1 MIFSICDHGS
11 RSIQQAVGTLHQA
24 DSEQVELV
32 SSGRLIWD
40 RAAGHVVNDAHGR
53 FDAIAWGRRSE
64 MVKDRGKQVSIG
76 ELVIGS
82 RASSPY
88 YDSRGVLLIAGGV
101 EITPGLV
108 EKLRRH
114 GVEMLYTD
122 EPRPSATG
130 KVAVRVPSEDRT
142 RSVRPASAR
151 PDPTGSGQPKPQG
164 AERSLREGAER
175 SLRVDAVAEA
185 GTRFVPRRAAGRRTE
200 PWADS
205 RPSLRSYPRHKVERL
220 EKLYHRCLETVDRLI
235 DGLIAGQTPPIRETD
250 PVIDAY
256 LKELADDADVVVAGS
271 LLYEANLD
279 LAQRCLQFSTLS
291 LAVGTR
297 TDLAPSQ
304 LRELGR
310 AALVHDW
317 GLFELPPE
325 SRFPHQAMTDEQRG
339 VYQRHP
345 LRAETM
351 IQSIRDAS
359 FSLAVLVAQVH
370 ETMNGGG
377 FPRRL
382 RGNEIHPL
390 ARLLGVIDTYL
401 MLTAPPPGHRRV
413 VPCDAVAFLLQGVRS
428 GQYAPT
434 AVSALLETVT
444 LYPIG
449 SLVELSDTSQ
459 ARVVRTNG
467 RDYGYPIVERIDAPG
482 EWVDLKRD
490 SLFVTRP
497 VLVPEYN
504 EVRLPETFTD
514 LSSI

>member
-1 MIFSICDHGS
+1 MSDFEPFPWDTWIFSICDRGS
-11 RSIQQAVGTLHQA
+11 RSIQQAVGTIRQA
-24 DSEQVELV
+24 YRNV
-32 SSGRLIWD
+32 RFIWD
-40 RAAGHVVNDAHGR
+40 WGVGHVVNDAHGG
-53 FDAIAWGRRSE
+53 FDAIAWGIRSE

-82 RASSPY
+82 RASSHY

-114 GVEMLYTD
+114 GVEMLYTA
-122 EPRPSATG
+122 EPQAETRGS
-130 KVAVRVPSEDRT
+130 VAVRVPSEG
-142 RSVRPASAR
+142 RPRAPR
-151 PDPTGSGQPKPQG
+151 PDPPRSNAPRPGQPKP
-164 AERSLREGAER
+164 REAKR

-185 GTRFVPRRAAGRRTE
+185 GAGFARQRVAGGSGP

-220 EKLYHRCLETVDRLI
+220 EKLYHRSLETVDRLI
-235 DGLIAGQTPPIRETD
+235 DGLIAGQTPPIREAD

-271 LLYEANLD
+271 LQYEANLD

-297 TDLAPSQ
+297 TELAPSQ

-317 GLFELPPE
+317 GLFQLPPE
-325 SRFPHQAMTDEQRG
+325 ARFPHQAMSDEQREA
-339 VYQRHP
+339 YQRHP
-345 LRAETM
+345 LRAET
-351 IQSIRDAS
+351 IIRSIRDAS

-370 ETMNGGG
+370 ETMNGSG

-382 RGNEIHPL
+382 QGNDIHPL

-401 MLTAPPPGHRRV
+401 MLTAPPPGHPRI

-449 SLVELSDTSQ
+449 SLIELSDASQ

-467 RDYGYPIVERIDAPG
+467 RDYGYPIVERIDDPG

-504 EVRLPETFTD
+504 EVRLPEAFTD